1 MSRAY
6 VADSAKTA
14 IDHFLDVSRAMW
26 YITKELFG
34 KPLAPPNPRIR
45 GVPVSSLHDIE
56 LRLRLLREQSHRAG
70 GTPARQPHRGV
81 NLVRSITSLSLLP
94 RCVPPDPKGVPAAGT
109 VSIRGPVGFCHS
121 SSFDSSRRYLSLT
134 GTVGT
139 PSTGV

>member
-1 MSRAY
+1 LPSTVTISQWITPQILSSEMSRAY

-70 GTPARQPHRGV
+70 GTPNRPQVSVMPV
-81 NLVRSITSLSLLP
+81 NPI
-94 RCVPPDPKGVPAAGT
+94 GG
-109 VSIRGPVGFCHS
+109 
-121 SSFDSSRRYLSLT
+121 
-134 GTVGT
+134 
-139 PSTGV
+139 ST